1 MIIVGFGAA
10 SNIRRKDLLTVLNGA
25 ATLQNEE
32 DRRRLTFDFPCS
44 IVTGHLL
51 SQSCLALYDHVKTSA
66 LLCVIS
72 PMKRLEFH
80 QNPGTIYNSVIN
92 AGRILKTRG
101 AAIRAGSRMSCRIEK
116 QREPVGQNK
125 FVLAAHDDEHTVT
138 PLTSP
143 RVIEMILSN
152 KM

>member
-32 DRRRLTFDFPCS
+32 DRR
-44 IVTGHLL
+44 
-51 SQSCLALYDHVKTSA
+51 SCLALYDHVKTSA

-80 QNPGTIYNSVIN
+80 QNPGTIYKSVIN

-152 KM
+152 K